1 MSDTEEKEKSSDIE
15 SVKNKPSK
23 LIAYPQMCAVESEDG
38 TGFDIEVYLPGV
50 DKDTIKLKMDSEYV
64 YITGETE
71 TVKYSGFYSL
81 CCPVEPEKAK
91 TSYKEGL
98 LKINVPYKEIKMH
111 TIDVK
116 IE

>member
-1 MSDTEEKEKSSDIE
+1 MSDIEEKEKFSDIE
-15 SVKNKPSK
+15 PEKDKPSK
-23 LIAYPQMCAVESEDG
+23 LIATPQMCAVESEDG

-50 DKDTIKLKMDSEYV
+50 DKDTIKLKMDSEYI

-98 LKINVPYKEIKMH
+98 LKINVPYQEIKMH
-111 TIDVK
+111 TIDIK

>member
-1 MSDTEEKEKSSDIE
+1 MSETLKKEKSSDIE
-15 SVKNKPSK
+15 HVEDKPSK
-23 LIAYPQMCAVESEDG
+23 LIAYPQVCAVENEES

-50 DKDTIKLKMDSEYV
+50 DKDTIKLKMDTEYI
-64 YITGETE
+64 YITGETD
-71 TVKYSGFYSL
+71 TVKYSGFYNL

-91 TSYKEGL
+91 TTYKEGL
-98 LKINVPYKEIKMH
+98 LKIHVPYQEIEMR

>member
-1 MSDTEEKEKSSDIE
+1 MSDTEEKEKTSDME
-15 SVKNKPSK
+15 PVKDKPSK
-23 LIAYPQMCAVESEDG
+23 LIAYPEICAVENEDS

-50 DKDTIKLKMDSEYV
+50 DKETIKLKMDREYIL
-64 YITGETE
+64 ITGETE
-71 TVKYSGFYSL
+71 TVKYTGFYNL

-98 LKINVPYKEIKMH
+98 LKIHVPYKEIEMH

>member
-1 MSDTEEKEKSSDIE
+1 MSDTEEKEKSSEIE
-15 SVKNKPSK
+15 PENEKSSK
-23 LIAYPQMCAVESEDG
+23 LLAYPQMCAVENEDS
-38 TGFDIEVYLPGV
+38 TGFEIEVYLPGV
-50 DKDTIKLKMDSEYV
+50 DKDTIKLKMDSEYI

-71 TVKYSGFYSL
+71 TVRYSGFYSL

-98 LKINVPYKEIKMH
+98 LKIHVPYQEIKMH
-111 TIDVK
+111 TIDIK

>member
-1 MSDTEEKEKSSDIE
+1 MSDIEEKEKSSDIE
-15 SVKNKPSK
+15 PIKETPSK
-23 LIAYPQMCAVESEDG
+23 LIAYPQFCAVESEDG

-50 DKDTIKLKMDSEYV
+50 DKDTIKLKMDSEYI
-64 YITGETE
+64 YITGETD
-71 TVKYSGFYSL
+71 TVKYTGFYNL
-81 CCPVEPEKAK
+81 CCPVEPEKTK

-98 LKINVPYKEIKMH
+98 LKIHAPYQEIKMH

>member
-1 MSDTEEKEKSSDIE
+1 MSDTEEKEKSSDME
-15 SVKNKPSK
+15 PEKDKPSK
-23 LIAYPQMCAVESEDG
+23 LIAYPEFCAVESEDG

-50 DKDTIKLKMDSEYV
+50 DKDTIKLKMNSEFF
-64 YITGETE
+64 YISGETE
-71 TVKYSGFYSL
+71 TVKYTGFYNL
-81 CCPVEPEKAK
+81 CCPIEPEKAT

-98 LKINVPYKEIKMH
+98 LKIHAPYQEIKMH

>member
-1 MSDTEEKEKSSDIE
+1 MSETEENEKSSDME
-15 SVKNKPSK
+15 HGEDKPSK
-23 LIAYPQMCAVESEDG
+23 LVATPQMCAVESEDA
-38 TGFDIEVYLPGV
+38 TGFEIEVYLPGV
-50 DKDTIKLKMDSEYV
+50 DKDTIKLKMDSEYI

-98 LKINVPYKEIKMH
+98 LKINVPYQEIKMH

>member
-15 SVKNKPSK
+15 PVKDKPSK
-23 LIAYPQMCAVESEDG
+23 LIAYPQMCAVESEDS

-50 DKDTIKLKMDSEYV
+50 DKDTIKLKMDSEYI
-64 YITGETE
+64 YITGETD

-81 CCPVEPEKAK
+81 CCPVEPEKVK

-98 LKINVPYKEIKMH
+98 LKIKVPYKEIKMH
-111 TIDVK
+111 AIDVK